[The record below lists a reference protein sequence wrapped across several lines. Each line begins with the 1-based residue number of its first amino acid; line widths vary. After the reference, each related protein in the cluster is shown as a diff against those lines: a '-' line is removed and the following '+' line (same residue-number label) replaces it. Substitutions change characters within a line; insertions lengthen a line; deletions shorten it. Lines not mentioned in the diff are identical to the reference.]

1 MISVYTK
8 QTEIELTTRRL
19 EQMEKYNKIIQFG
32 RQNPVWFCENI
43 LKIELLDF
51 QKMVIMNSWN
61 ARTVCWVCSRNAGKT
76 FLGAIYIMMRAMLL
90 PYSQIYLLN
99 ISARQSQDTFLKMEH
114 IAKKQ
119 IGSLVG
125 SSDVFYN
132 ELSKN
137 SSGGSDGFL
146 HRDQTYTCTLY
157 NGSTVTSLVG
167 VAKNIL
173 GKRSN
178 LNLYDE
184 AGNIPDELFELTEP
198 FTTQNVDFKTGSD
211 VDASLLPAALPN
223 QCIYM
228 SSATGVDSYLYKIY
242 KECAK
247 SMMMGFKDKYAID
260 ISCDIPMAP
269 TLRGKP
275 YTPLLDKS
283 VVETAMNTN
292 EQKALREYYNLF
304 DMTGGIDSVVTRD
317 IITRNERLYVPV
329 MGNEG
334 KEGVHYGIFYDPALQ
349 QDNSFVLIAEFF
361 HDANKGWMA
370 RLINGINLIE
380 RTPSGEKRILRTPE
394 QLAKIRE
401 LMLKYNG
408 NNPEY
413 EKLHVFIDPGSG
425 GGGRFYMDDLMR
437 EWEDKEGNVHKGI
450 IDMED
455 ETSAKEAWKFPSAVK
470 GVLQV
475 LEANKYKT
483 LMYSDGIEMVHQD
496 LMIFP
501 PPVPG
506 SGKLEMEDGRVVN
519 LTRDEM
525 RALVELDLLKEEIV
539 CIKKSKTPSG
549 NVRFDLPPDKART
562 MHDDRAYC
570 LAACSYYLFE
580 LRRKEQFAKKKPKT
594 DLSVLYTKDTVNSS
608 SSFGKKSSS
617 NPFSGRKNPFAGRH
631 PFGR

>member
-1 MISVYTK
+1 MISVYSK
-8 QTEIELTTRRL
+8 KTEIEVTSRRL
-19 EQMEKYNKIIQFG
+19 EQMEKYNKIIQYG

-51 QKMVIMNSWN
+51 QKMVIMNSWR

-119 IGSLVG
+119 IGSLIG

-132 ELSKN
+132 EVIKN
-137 SSGGSDGFL
+137 QASDGFL
-146 HRDQTYTCTLY
+146 HREQTYTCALY
-157 NGSTVTSLVG
+157 NGSTITSLVG
-167 VAKNIL
+167 SAKTIL

-198 FTTQNVDFKTGSD
+198 FTTQNVDFKTGTN
-211 VDASLLPAALPN
+211 VDASLLPIALPN

-228 SSATGVDSYLYKIY
+228 SSASSVDSYLYKVY
-242 KECAK
+242 KDCAK
-247 SMMMGFKDKYAID
+247 SMMMGFTDKYAID
-260 ISCDIPMAP
+260 INCEIPMTP
-269 TLRGKP
+269 TLNGKS
-275 YTPLLDKS
+275 YMPLLDRT
-283 VVETAMNTN
+283 VVDNAMNTN

-304 DMTGGIDSVVTRD
+304 DLTGGIDSVVTRD
-317 IITRNERLYVPV
+317 VITRNEHLYIPV

-334 KEGVHYGIFYDPALQ
+334 RDGVHYGIFYDPALQ
-349 QDNSFVLIAEFF
+349 HDNSFVLIAEFF
-361 HDANKGWMA
+361 HDEKKGWMC

-380 RTPSGEKRILRTPE
+380 RQPNGEKRILRSPE

-408 NNPEY
+408 NAPEY
-413 EKLHVFIDPGSG
+413 ENLHVFIDPGSG
-425 GGGRFYMDDLMR
+425 GGGRFYIDDLIQD
-437 EWEDKEGNVHKGI
+437 WTDKDGVTHRGI

-455 ETSAKEAWKFPSAVK
+455 ETSKKEAWKFPNAVK
-470 GVLQV
+470 GVLQI
-475 LEANKYKT
+475 LEATKYKNA
-483 LMYSDGIEMVHQD
+483 MYSDGIEMIHQD
-496 LMIFP
+496 LIMFP

-506 SGKLEMEDGRVVN
+506 SGKLELEDGRIIN
-519 LTRDEM
+519 LTKDEM
-525 RALVELDLLKEEIV
+525 RAMVELDMVKEEIV
-539 CIKKSKTPSG
+539 SIKKSKTTAG
-549 NVRFDLPPDKART
+549 NIRFALAPDKARN

-570 LAACSYYLFE
+570 LAACAYYLFE
-580 LRRKEQFAKKKPKT
+580 LRRKEQYAKKRPKS
-594 DLSVLYTKDTVNSS
+594 DLSVLYKDAKSES
-608 SSFGKKSSS
+608 QSQSMGRKSSA
-617 NPFSGRKNPFAGRH
+617 NPFSGRKNPFAGRR
-631 PFGR
+631 PFSH